1 MGILSC
7 GAQKRGMMYLYSDQN
22 NNRFQIT
29 ASEIR
34 YIPMTASESSS
45 GQYNGGKKAT
55 VKITKE
61 TFNQISTLAEAVFA
75 SEGVTTQRRML
86 TAVLSLQNNGE
97 NRQVIATPSE
107 ERKRLEAVLRELIQ

>member
-1 MGILSC
+1 
-7 GAQKRGMMYLYSDQN
+7 MMYLYSDQN